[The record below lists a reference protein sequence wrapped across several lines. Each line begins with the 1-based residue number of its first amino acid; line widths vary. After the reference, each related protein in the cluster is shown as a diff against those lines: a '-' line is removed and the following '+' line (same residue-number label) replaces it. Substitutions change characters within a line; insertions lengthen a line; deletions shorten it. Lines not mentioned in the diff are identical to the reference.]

1 MRGGSNPPS
10 SSEEAQWED
19 ITTVGEDKATG
30 REAKEAK
37 STPRGNSCV
46 QGRTKPSP
54 RRNKRGF
61 WLGRRSKLLGEASK
75 KQNNVHQGGTMVCG
89 DQNST
94 TTRVK
99 WAGREGSGQ
108 ELDTKTQAGTIH
120 NAAQGPN

>member
-1 MRGGSNPPS
+1 MKGDQRNTSQLELTQGEDKEVEGGGEGQGGSNL

-19 ITTVGEDKATG
+19 ITNMGEDKATG

-61 WLGRRSKLLGEASK
+61 WLERRDKLLRPALKK
-75 KQNNVHQGGTMVCG
+75 KQM
-89 DQNST
+89 D
-94 TTRVK
+94 
-99 WAGREGSGQ
+99 
-108 ELDTKTQAGTIH
+108 
-120 NAAQGPN
+120 